1 MSKNEPTLEVS
12 MSLSSMLDTIEALAK
27 MQIELHQV
35 VTDAEPGSQLD
46 IAACNKLIS
55 IIDVKQ
61 DMESVV
67 MEALKE

>member
-1 MSKNEPTLEVS
+1 
-12 MSLSSMLDTIEALAK
+12 MLDTIEALAK

-35 VTDAEPGSQLD
+35 VTDAEPGSKLD